1 MTQKFIKK
9 NLKLSLDFD
18 HHVVRDPNI
27 LAKVPKGACI
37 VITTKGDKHFNR
49 ESKVLAE
56 SVTKDG
62 EKCFEA
68 RKEGSRWTVKQF
80 AY

>member
-1 MTQKFIKK
+1 MGGSLIKYFTK
-9 NLKLSLDFD
+9 YPS
-18 HHVVRDPNI
+18 
-27 LAKVPKGACI
+27 GARI
-37 VITTKGDKHFNR
+37 IITKKGDKSFNR
-49 ESKVLAE
+49 ESKALAE
-56 SVTKDG
+56 SVAKGG

>member
-1 MTQKFIKK
+1 MTQTFIKK
-9 NLKLSLDFD
+9 NLALSLDFD
-18 HHVVRDPNI
+18 NYVIHDPDI

-37 VITTKGDKHFNR
+37 IITKKGDLRFNR

-56 SVTKDG
+56 SVARGG

-68 RKEGSRWTVKQF
+68 HKEGKHWTVRQF